1 MLLSCLNIC
10 NGHGFM
16 TWSGFIEL
24 KMGWTWNCKLWRLWI
39 LWFLFLISR
48 FLLFL
53 LLWFFLQASRF
64 GIIIGCDDYVLTFI
78 HNFHKWWNQALTSC
92 LIYIILLKTSSNC
105 SHSIMLEKMAI
116 LVGHI
121 LKITLVMV
129 QCTKFCEF

>member
-1 MLLSCLNIC
+1 
-10 NGHGFM
+10 
-16 TWSGFIEL
+16 
-24 KMGWTWNCKLWRLWI
+24 
-39 LWFLFLISR
+39 
-48 FLLFL
+48 L

-78 HNFHKWWNQALTSC
+78 HSFHKWWNQALTSY